1 MLLYIAEMCTTFWTV
16 LGWLLYHVGEDALDG
31 LPDDADDDQHDR
43 EPDGGGG
50 YGLDHPQH
58 TQTHQLNN

>member
-1 MLLYIAEMCTTFWTV
+1 MCTTFWTV
-16 LGWLLYHVGEDALDG
+16 LGGLLYHVGEDALDG

-58 TQTHQLNN
+58 TQTQ